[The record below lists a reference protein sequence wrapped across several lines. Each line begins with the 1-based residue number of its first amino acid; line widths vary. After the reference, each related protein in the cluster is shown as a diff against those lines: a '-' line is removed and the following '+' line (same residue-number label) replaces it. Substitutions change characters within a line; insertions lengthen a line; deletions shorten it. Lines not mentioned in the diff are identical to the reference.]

1 MSVCGTGVLDSDTG
15 SERADGDGLDACNPN
30 PRAPSTWAPAA
41 RRSSAP
47 LTADMLAS
55 ARSEGL
61 GMALDGGFEGG
72 FAARAWPRSGGAR
85 RSGSGGL
92 GGGAMRRSGRSAP
105 DSLAKRTLSGGF
117 G

>member
-1 MSVCGTGVLDSDTG
+1 MLDSDTG

-30 PRAPSTWAPAA
+30 VWAPSTWAPAA

-61 GMALDGGFEGG
+61 GVALDGGFEGG
-72 FAARAWPRSGGAR
+72 FGAGAWPRSGGAR

-92 GGGAMRRSGRSAP
+92 GTGAMRRSGRSAP

>member
-1 MSVCGTGVLDSDTG
+1 MLDSDTG

-30 PRAPSTWAPAA
+30 QRGTSTWAPAA

-55 ARSEGL
+55 APSEGP
-61 GMALDGGFEGG
+61 GVALDGGFDGG
-72 FAARAWPRSGGAR
+72 FAAGAWPRSSGAR